1 MKNVINRGQQPP
13 VLLKGGGNVLS
24 EMKNKCLCIDCNRV
38 FYQCSNKAKVL
49 DIKIPLN
56 NIEKIRF
63 KKGFIV
69 DGTLRVY
76 DIDDD
81 SNYKKVM
88 FEIKIPFEAKSED
101 GTIYKGVSPN
111 IKQNIVIFID
121 GKYEELQFELKI
133 DTRSYILE
141 DITIIDNESNF
152 SFETYIII
160 STVKKVQ
167 ILIPYLEYFPEPSLC
182 LEFEDYICDE
192 FYKKPFPQFYP
203 PQYKKGYIW
212 IRKDIG
218 VRKIDDVILHGQ
230 IYKNGKNGFVEGAI
244 VEAFCTD
251 EEGKFEYINHTY
263 SNKDGYYML
272 NIPSRFEGKV
282 ITIVV
287 TKGSISPSG

>member
-1 MKNVINRGQQPP
+1 MKNVINRGLLPP

-38 FYQCSNKAKVL
+38 FYQCSNEANVL

-56 NIEKIRF
+56 NIGKIRF

-69 DGTLRVY
+69 DGTLRIY
-76 DIDDD
+76 DIDDT
-81 SNYKKVM
+81 NYKKVM

-101 GTIYKGVSPN
+101 GTIYKGISPN
-111 IKQNIVIFID
+111 IKQNIAIFID
-121 GKYEELQFELKI
+121 GKYDELQFELEI
-133 DTRSYILE
+133 DTKSYMLE
-141 DITIIDNESNF
+141 DITTIDNESYF

-160 STVKKVQ
+160 SIVKKVQ

-182 LEFEDYICDE
+182 LEFGHYICDE

-218 VRKIDDVILHGQ
+218 VRRIDDVIIHGQ
-230 IYKNGKNGFVEGAI
+230 IYKNGKDEFVEGAI
-244 VEAFCTD
+244 VIAFYNN
-251 EEGKFEYINHTY
+251 EEEIEYINHTY

-272 NIPSRFEGKV
+272 NIPSRFEGK
-282 ITIVV
+282 IINIIVS
-287 TKGSISPSG
+287 KGSISPR